1 MTQEDLPSSY
11 AGQHNPVKINFSQLP
26 FIVKFL
32 TYWIF
37 LKFIFWVLLVCAYA
51 VLVAVNEKS
60 ALVMLAAILK

>member
-1 MTQEDLPSSY
+1 MNEKEQLP
-11 AGQHNPVKINFSQLP
+11 KIKFSQLP

-51 VLVAVNEKS
+51 VLVAVNES